1 MNAGRLTIVVL
12 TFALSSIV
20 APSQERVLHDFGSG
34 RDGAGP
40 FGNVVFDAAGNLYGT
55 TQNGGTY
62 GYGTVYKLTAGQNGT
77 WTESVIHNF
86 NPNNGDG
93 IAPQAGL
100 AIDAAG
106 NLYGTTWGGG
116 GTGPGRF
123 GTVFKLAPGAGGTWS
138 ETILHAFLQYEG
150 RPMSQPILDRAGN
163 LYGTS
168 AGEETPG
175 VVWQLT
181 PNRDGGWTE
190 TVLHT
195 FTGDDGFGPAAG
207 VTLDVAG
214 NLYGTTEE
222 GGRYSLGVVYKLF
235 HTPSG
240 MWIETVL
247 HHFTGGSDGA
257 YPASTVVLDAH
268 GNIYGTTFGGGN
280 HNCEF
285 GCGVAF
291 ELSSP
296 GVGGWL
302 LTTLYI
308 FTGGADGANPE
319 AGMTFDSTGDL
330 YGTTTFGGNLQICGA
345 GCGTVFKLAP
355 SGNGQ
360 WLETVLE
367 AFPDGPDGDAPYGGV
382 VFGPGS
388 DLYGTTSGGGSSECE
403 CGIIYEVTP

>member
-1 MNAGRLTIVVL
+1 MNAGRLTIL
-12 TFALSSIV
+12 LLAFALSSI
-20 APSQERVLHDFGSG
+20 AASSQERVLHDFGSG

-40 FGNVVFDAAGNLYGT
+40 FGNVIFDAAGNLYGT

-62 GYGTVYKLTAGQNGT
+62 GYGTVYKLTSGQNGSR
-77 WTESVIHNF
+77 TESVLHNF

-116 GTGPGRF
+116 QSPGF
-123 GTVFKLAPGAGGTWS
+123 GTVFKLSPGAGGNWT
-138 ETILHAFLQYEG
+138 ETVLYTFRQFEG
-150 RPMSQPILDRAGN
+150 RPASQPVFDRAGN

-175 VVWQLT
+175 AVWELT
-181 PNRDGGWTE
+181 PNQDGTWTE
-190 TVLHT
+190 TVLHR
-195 FTGDDGFGPAAG
+195 FSGDDGFGPAAG
-207 VTLDVAG
+207 VTLDAGG

-257 YPASTVVLDAH
+257 YPASTVLLDAH
-268 GNIYGTTFGGGN
+268 GNVYGTTFGGGIY
-280 HNCEF
+280 HCEF

-291 ELSSP
+291 KLSPASI
-296 GVGGWL
+296 GGWS
-302 LTTLYI
+302 LTTLYS
-308 FTGGADGANPE
+308 FTGGADGADPE
-319 AGMTFDSTGDL
+319 AGMTFDTVGNL
-330 YGTTTFGGNLQICGA
+330 YGTTTFGGNLEICGA
-345 GCGTVFKLAP
+345 GCGTVFKLTP